1 VISYHGGRGEEM
13 HRQIST
19 GANRLTPPEGKFQ
32 RIAQLMEKYQQE
44 ITELTKKL
52 TPTTPLEVRDQ
63 REQETNAHID
73 SIAQEAKVV
82 EEFYD
87 KTAQMWT
94 NMEEDEKIQQLD
106 QKQEKITPDIQDL
119 KQQQKAMAI
128 LERMRS
134 AQDMKNLQAELK
146 VAPTNKQARQAQLE
160 PLQQEA

>member
-1 VISYHGGRGEEM
+1 
-13 HRQIST
+13 
-19 GANRLTPPEGKFQ
+19 
-32 RIAQLMEKYQQE
+32 MEKYQQE
-44 ITELTKKL
+44 ITELTEKL

-63 REQETNAHID
+63 RERETNAHID

-87 KTAQMWT
+87 KTAQMST
-94 NMEEDEKIQQLD
+94 NMEEDKKIQQLD
-106 QKQEKITPDIQDL
+106 QKQEKITADIQDL

-134 AQDMKNLQAELK
+134 APDMKNLQAELK
-146 VAPTNKQARQAQLE
+146 VALTDKQARQAQLE